1 MEATI
6 KTVVFKNGTVVISQI
21 EEVESELGDPNC
33 KLIRPCE
40 IKKEKITEG
49 IYLQNWLCD
58 YTKQEEFL
66 VNSDSILTII
76 NPNSDI
82 IKKYIDLIS

>member
-6 KTVVFKNGTVVISQI
+6 KTIVFKNGTVVISQI

-33 KLIRPCE
+33 KLIKPCE

-49 IYLQNWLCD
+49 IYLQNWLS
-58 YTKQEEFL
+58 
-66 VNSDSILTII
+66 NIS
-76 NPNSDI
+76 PNGA
-82 IKKYIDLIS
+82 DLHLRRRWLAQVFWSARFHISS